1 VADPYLTLAEYAL
14 YSLLPAAYSTVSDAV
29 KTARIS
35 SRSRWAD
42 GYLGQQ
48 FDLPLSAWDDDLRAA
63 VAMAVDWDVMSY
75 RGFNPEANADRV
87 VLLRYEQ
94 AEAWF
99 ANVANG
105 KITPYVTDASSGAG
119 PGDSTAGPIVV
130 TSPMRGWSSRGTDRE
145 DARFTGG
152 SGD

>member
-1 VADPYLTLAEYAL
+1 MADPYLSLAQYATF
-14 YSLLPAAYSTVSDAV
+14 SLLPAAYSTVADAI

-35 SRSRWAD
+35 ARSRWAD

-99 ANVANG
+99 TSVAGG
-105 KITPYVTDASSGAG
+105 KVTPYVTDSSSGAG
-119 PGDSTAGPIVV
+119 PGDSTAGPIVI
-130 TSPMRGWSSRGTDRE
+130 TSPQRGWSSRGTTYT
-145 DARFTGG
+145 DAPFSGG
-152 SGD
+152 DGD

>member
-1 VADPYLTLAEYAL
+1 MADPYLSLAQYAL
-14 YSLLPAAYSTVSDAV
+14 YSLLPAAYSTVSDEV

-35 SRSRWAD
+35 ARSRWAD

-63 VAMAVDWDVMSY
+63 VAMAVDWDVMSH
-75 RGFNPEANADRV
+75 RGFNPEANADRA

-99 ANVANG
+99 ASIAKG
-105 KITPYVTDASSGAG
+105 TITPWVTDSSAGAAA
-119 PGDSTAGPIVV
+119 GDSTAGPIVV
-130 TSPMRGWSSRGTDRE
+130 TSPQRGWSSRGTTYE
-145 DARFTGG
+145 DARFSGG